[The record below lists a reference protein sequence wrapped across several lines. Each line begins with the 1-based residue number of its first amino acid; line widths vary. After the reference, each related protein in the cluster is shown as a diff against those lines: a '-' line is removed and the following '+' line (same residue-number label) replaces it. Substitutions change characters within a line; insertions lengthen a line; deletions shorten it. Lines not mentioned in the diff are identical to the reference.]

1 LENIQVTIDDRG
13 IAVLELNRPDVLNVL
28 NAPLLTEMFGA
39 LKDLGNNDDVQVL
52 IVTGRGRGF
61 CAGADLG
68 GMAGA
73 GGSAGSLGEQV
84 SEMMLRQFN
93 PVMEL
98 LYEFPRPV
106 ISAINGIAAGGGAAI
121 ALCADI
127 VLASHSAALKVVQ
140 VPYLGIVADLGAN
153 WLLPRIAGRSRAL
166 GACLLGDTFT
176 ASRLH
181 EWGLVW
187 ECVADDQLMGQA
199 REFAVRLAQVPAEAV
214 VATRKLVDSAPHR
227 TFAEILEGERQY
239 QRQLCDAPFFVE
251 SANRFL
257 GK

>member
-1 LENIQVTIDDRG
+1 MGNIQVTIDERG

-28 NAPLLTEMFGA
+28 NAPLLTEMFDA
-39 LKDLGNNDDVQVL
+39 LGDLGSNDEVRAL

-68 GMAGA
+68 GAAGT
-73 GGSAGSLGEQV
+73 GDSAASLGEHI

-93 PVMEL
+93 PVMQL

-127 VLASHSAALKVVQ
+127 VVASHSAALKVVQ

-166 GACLLGDTFT
+166 GACLLGDTLD

-187 ECVADDQLMGQA
+187 ECVDDEQLMEKAWEYAG
-199 REFAVRLAQVPAEAV
+199 RLAQVPSEAV
-214 VATRKLVDSAPHR
+214 LATRQLVDSAPHK

-239 QRQLCDAPFFVE
+239 QRQLCDAPFFVD
-251 SANRFL
+251 SVSRFL
-257 GK
+257 EK

>member
-1 LENIQVTIDDRG
+1 MENIQVTIDEQG
-13 IAVLELNRPDVLNVL
+13 IALLELNRPDVLNVL
-28 NAPLLTEMFGA
+28 NAPLLAEMFDA
-39 LKDLGNNDDVQVL
+39 LGDLGSNDDVQAL

-68 GMAGA
+68 GVS
-73 GGSAGSLGEQV
+73 GGVGNAASLGEQV
-84 SEMMLRQFN
+84 SERMLRQFN

-98 LYEFPRPV
+98 LYDFPRPV

-166 GACLLGDTFT
+166 GACLLGDTLD

-187 ECVADDQLMGQA
+187 ECVADDQLVERA
-199 REFAVRLAQVPAEAV
+199 HELATRLAKAPAETV
-214 VATRKLVDSAPHR
+214 VATRKLVDSAPHK

-239 QRQLCDAPFFVE
+239 QRQLCDAPFFIE
-251 SANRFL
+251 SVNRFL
-257 GK
+257 AK